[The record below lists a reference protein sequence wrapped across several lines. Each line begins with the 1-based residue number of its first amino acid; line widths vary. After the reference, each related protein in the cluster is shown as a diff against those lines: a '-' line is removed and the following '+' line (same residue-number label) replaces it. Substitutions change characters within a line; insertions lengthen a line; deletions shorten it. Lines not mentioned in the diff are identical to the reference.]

1 MRYYVNRTTPTL
13 SPMESI
19 FNDLFGD
26 TQLSRR
32 IPPVDI
38 YETEDGY
45 VIEASV
51 AGYDEKDISL
61 SVDKRVLTLSTLGA
75 AEDDEEKKE
84 EKKVEKKYLMREIP
98 RPTFSRSFTL
108 PEDVDDEKI
117 SAENKNGILYIELP
131 RLEKLQ
137 KGKIEIKIK

>member
-1 MRYYVNRTTPTL
+1 MRYYVNRTAPTL

-38 YETEDGY
+38 YELDDSY
-45 VIEASV
+45 VVEASV

-61 SVDKRVLTLSTLGA
+61 SVDKRVLTLSTLNS
-75 AEDDEEKKE
+75 AESEGEEE
-84 EKKVEKKYLMREIP
+84 QKVERKYLMREIP
-98 RPTFSRSFTL
+98 RPAFSRSFTL

-117 SAENKNGILYIELP
+117 SAENKNGILIITLP
-131 RLEKLQ
+131 KHEKLL
-137 KGKIEIKIK
+137 KGRIEIKIK